1 MPELDPPPPR
11 ESISRRV
18 WQLAWPNII
27 SNLLFTSVGFMH
39 IKIVAGISTS
49 AVAAVTTGH
58 RVFFLTQAILMGV
71 SVASTAMIARA
82 WGADDKYQAEVASW
96 TALLAAI
103 ALAAA
108 LSLPALFAPEFV
120 AGLFGLD
127 EETTLSAASFIFWL
141 GVFSISSAISMSLQA
156 ALRATGDVITPLWFL
171 LFSSVSNVLLGYC
184 LAYGIGPLPNMGVA
198 GLALGGSFAGL
209 MVTSVFVAMWW
220 RGKFALK
227 PVRNLA
233 IDWGVARQLA
243 IIGSPA
249 VIEQAVV
256 QLSFLLFF
264 GIVAHYG
271 TVPFAAYG
279 IGISLISF
287 PIVVGFGFGIAAAT
301 LVGQKL
307 GAGDPD
313 GAVAVGWRSLRMAV
327 GAMSGL
333 SLILAWN
340 AESLASFMINDP
352 DVVEHTVIFIY
363 MIAAAQP
370 MMACEVA
377 LAGSLRGA
385 GDTRFPLLATFCGL
399 LLGRLL
405 PAWLF
410 VSLGMS
416 VYWIFG
422 AMLLDYS
429 LKATMLISRY
439 RSRKWLT
446 AFVNSSSSAKFT
458 SAVDSDK
465 KNT

>member
-1 MPELDPPPPR
+1 
-11 ESISRRV
+11 
-18 WQLAWPNII
+18 
-27 SNLLFTSVGFMH
+27 
-39 IKIVAGISTS
+39 
-49 AVAAVTTGH
+49 
-58 RVFFLTQAILMGV
+58 MG
-71 SVASTAMIARA
+71 
-82 WGADDKYQAEVASW
+82 
-96 TALLAAI
+96 
-103 ALAAA
+103 
-108 LSLPALFAPEFV
+108 
-120 AGLFGLD
+120 
-127 EETTLSAASFIFWL
+127 
-141 GVFSISSAISMSLQA
+141 
-156 ALRATGDVITPLWFL
+156 
-171 LFSSVSNVLLGYC
+171 NVLFGYC
-184 LAYGIGPLPNMGVA
+184 LAYGVGPLPKMGVA
-198 GLALGGSFAGL
+198 GLALGGSFAAL
-209 MVTSVFVAMWW
+209 MVTCVFVTMWW

-227 PVRNLA
+227 PVKSLV

-264 GIVAHYG
+264 GIVAQYG

-279 IGISLISF
+279 IGITLISF

-301 LVGQKL
+301 LVGQRL

-340 AESLASFMINDP
+340 AETLASFMINDP

-422 AMLLDYS
+422 SMLLDYS
-429 LKATMLISRY
+429 LKASLLVYRY
-439 RSRKWLT
+439 RSKKWLT
-446 AFVNSSSSAKFT
+446 VVINTPSSAKFT
-458 SAVDSDK
+458 TAVDSDK

>member
-1 MPELDPPPPR
+1 MAETQSKPR
-11 ESISRRV
+11 ESTSRRV

-58 RVFFLTQAILMGV
+58 RVFFLIQAVLMGI
-71 SVASTAMIARA
+71 SVASTALIARA
-82 WGADDKYQAEVASW
+82 WGAQDTQQAERASW
-96 TALLAAI
+96 TSLLAAI

-108 LSLPALFAPEFV
+108 LALPALIAPELI

-127 EETTLSAASFIFWL
+127 AETTLAAASFIFWL
-141 GVFSISSAISMSLQA
+141 GVFSISAATNMSLQA

-171 LFSSVSNVLLGYC
+171 IFSSVFNVVFAYAF
-184 LAYGIGPLPNMGVA
+184 AYGVGPLPAMGVA
-198 GLALGGSFAGL
+198 GVALGGSLAAF
-209 MVTSVFVAMWW
+209 MVTIVFVVMWW
-220 RGKFALK
+220 QDRFVLK
-227 PVRNLA
+227 PIKNLV
-233 IDWGVARQLA
+233 IDWGIARQLA

-249 VIEQAVV
+249 VIEQGIV

-264 GIVAHYG
+264 GIVAQYG

-301 LVGQKL
+301 LVGQRL

-327 GAMSGL
+327 GAMGGL

-340 AESLASFMINDP
+340 AENLASFMIQDP
-352 DVVEHTVIFIY
+352 EVVELTVVFIY
-363 MIAAAQP
+363 MIALAQP

-385 GDTRFPLLATFCGL
+385 GDTRYPLMATFCGL
-399 LLGRLL
+399 LLGRLIPASIFAAMGL
-405 PAWLF
+405 P
-410 VSLGMS
+410 VT
-416 VYWIFG
+416 WIF
-422 AMLLDYS
+422 AVMLLDYS
-429 LKATMLISRY
+429 LKASLLIHRY
-439 RSRKWLT
+439 RSGKWL
-446 AFVNSSSSAKFT
+446 NI
-458 SAVDSDK
+458 AVSPQEGQYSPQP
-465 KNT
+465 